1 MVDFWGVNDP
11 EALAGVRRKVA
22 EFFSPLR
29 GFAARVGRIN
39 MRIPMSELT
48 RSVHRPRNF
57 EERPLD

>member
-11 EALAGVRRKVA
+11 EAVAGVRRKVA

-29 GFAARVGRIN
+29 GFGARVGRIN

-48 RSVHRPRNF
+48 KSAHRVGILMKGR
-57 EERPLD
+57 